1 MGAVT
6 AFDIAYLDI
15 WTYHTY
21 QYPKDQFDISFI
33 TYQCSSYVLIA
44 LFVPLQIL
52 WRDVASA
59 KLTAVL
65 TLSDLQYLADHRL
78 FDQLQVWWDV
88 VGKTVCLLILICSVA
103 CWFQNVLSAS
113 IWVITSFKEFV
124 AIHVLV
130 SKRVWNRQNYL
141 LQQRQATG
149 LQLSCANIHTVQV
162 TAQINTL

>member
-59 KLTAVL
+59 KLTADSLWSAVSCWSQIIWSASSL
-65 TLSDLQYLADHRL
+65 MGCCGQERLSAYSFWSAVSLADWRISYQLQYEW
-78 FDQLQVWWDV
+78 LQVLKSLLRFTCLSQRESEIDRI
-88 VGKTVCLLILICSVA
+88 TCSNRDRPLVCSC
-103 CWFQNVLSAS
+103 
-113 IWVITSFKEFV
+113 
-124 AIHVLV
+124 LV
-130 SKRVWNRQNYL
+130 
-141 LQQRQATG
+141 
-149 LQLSCANIHTVQV
+149 
-162 TAQINTL
+162 QIYTQYKSPCK